1 MHTLQH
7 PEFTNLFVSRWILV
21 KNGFRSAHQ
30 VRTTFRWMFPG
41 IANEP
46 QTASKRTRSHANPV
60 GMTPHTLWA
69 STPLRSFTRCP
80 LPPPNNWL
88 QHSARYP
95 DPPHTSNHEKK
106 TCSCPSR
113 PRNSNWTVCKEA
125 PHNRPILYV
134 TKHIYIYIYAYI
146 YTYICCMTYVTYTH
160 VYQTCP

>member
-1 MHTLQH
+1 MCTHIYTYIYIEKERDIDMHTLQH

-41 IANEP
+41 IANEQ

-69 STPLRSFTRCP
+69 STPLQSFTRCP

-106 TCSCPSR
+106 H
-113 PRNSNWTVCKEA
+113 V
-125 PHNRPILYV
+125 ILER
-134 TKHIYIYIYAYI
+134 TPKF
-146 YTYICCMTYVTYTH
+146 
-160 VYQTCP
+160 